1 MKEHHGGYHVSS
13 SHQRISPPAAG
24 TRAYSRQPQRVVG
37 GLQERSVS
45 ETRQTRP
52 AHNGVEG
59 IGYCRAFGKA
69 HRRTGGKMKLVSSPA
84 LRPSHPHGC
93 RKRTCRQGHALSG
106 RCAGLDVHAL
116 ASGLI
121 HSRATDEEASG
132 GGSVKGNSQFRET
145 TATRQKSGSHLPR
158 FFRIPTH
165 GEDNTCKP
173 APVYASQ
180 SSPHTYIIA
189 AHSAFNC
196 SLCHAHHAD
205 HSVSRIL
212 IERLLH
218 DDPASATYRFPMSR
232 ILARYCRHT
241 SQPHAGY
248 NSAPPPIR
256 TRHIPDVRI
265 MRPRF
270 RTDAC
275 SFVRP
280 CLRGPAYVSSIRS
293 AYSLTAGEG
302 RRPFEPRKTKRQGTR

>member
-1 MKEHHGGYHVSS
+1 
-13 SHQRISPPAAG
+13 
-24 TRAYSRQPQRVVG
+24 
-37 GLQERSVS
+37 
-45 ETRQTRP
+45 
-52 AHNGVEG
+52 
-59 IGYCRAFGKA
+59 
-69 HRRTGGKMKLVSSPA
+69 MKLVSSPA

-302 RRPFEPRKTKRQGTR
+302 RRPFEPRKPKGGKTVKRVKPVRKAAVILRVYPEERDIPRFNAALHGRPTTSTHYAKKHDRRHKRQDTPPALFLRCGLRQGRFLISYKSL